1 MWYLYVDSVSCNVY
15 GRSTKEILGS
25 FLFCIYLGSFTLPLH
40 KGKLEQLNEKTIAP
54 RNSLHS
60 TTLTAEQNKK
70 VPPFVRTKAM

>member
-1 MWYLYVDSVSCNVY
+1 MCMGVALKKFLDPFCFAY
-15 GRSTKEILGS
+15 TLG
-25 FLFCIYLGSFTLPLH
+25 LTLPLH

-70 VPPFVRTKAM
+70 VPPFVRTDILKSHI